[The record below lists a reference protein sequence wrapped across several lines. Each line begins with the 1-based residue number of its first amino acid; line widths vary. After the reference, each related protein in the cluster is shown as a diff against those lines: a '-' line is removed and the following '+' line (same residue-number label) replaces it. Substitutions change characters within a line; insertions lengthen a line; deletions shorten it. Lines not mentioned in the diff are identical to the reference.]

1 MGWNHQLDNICV
13 WGVFFFSIAHLHWQ
27 LQINNEKKTHQFI
40 GNWPSMISGHIF
52 TILKK
57 VTFAELP
64 GMDQW
69 IMPYLPQSVYT
80 VAFCLV
86 ELKFYECMFKNKCAC
101 MGSYFIMWSD
111 MGRYIWWLWAHF
123 VWNPWNRTRMRCS
136 IVGRQMTWR
145 WRQMISAAAA
155 MWAVTSWLIT

>member
-1 MGWNHQLDNICV
+1 MLTLVLQSSGVSFWKSPNPTKHTKHKPAKLIGVWATITGWWFQIFFIFIPVWGNDPIWLSNIFQMGWNHQLDNICV
-13 WGVFFFSIAHLHWQ
+13 WGVFFFNCTFTLTVANKQ
-27 LQINNEKKTHQFI
+27 RKKTFI
-40 GNWPSMISGHIF
+40 GNWPSLISGHFF

-86 ELKFYECMFKNKCAC
+86 EL
-101 MGSYFIMWSD
+101 
-111 MGRYIWWLWAHF
+111 
-123 VWNPWNRTRMRCS
+123 
-136 IVGRQMTWR
+136 
-145 WRQMISAAAA
+145 
-155 MWAVTSWLIT
+155 